1 MSLHNKEIR
10 FSTPLLGTVYFWG
23 VCVCWIFSKRHIFV
37 YVNGRVDVECP
48 LGALCNTVLPQI
60 LYEIINGLK
69 KVPKNATTKTVQRY
83 LDPTSRLYNMD
94 GNLLLE
100 PGWRYWHDCLQD
112 KSVDGMIVFKIRPL
126 LTWLT
131 SRYDL
136 CWHDCL
142 QDTTFADMI
151 VSKIRPLLTWLSSRY
166 DLCWHDCLQDTTFAD
181 MIVFMMR
188 LCWHDCLQETTLA
201 DMIVFK
207 IRPLLTWLSSRYVR
221 CWHDC
226 LQ

>member
-151 VSKIRPLLTWLSSRY
+151 V
-166 DLCWHDCLQDTTFAD
+166 
-181 MIVFMMR
+181 FMMR